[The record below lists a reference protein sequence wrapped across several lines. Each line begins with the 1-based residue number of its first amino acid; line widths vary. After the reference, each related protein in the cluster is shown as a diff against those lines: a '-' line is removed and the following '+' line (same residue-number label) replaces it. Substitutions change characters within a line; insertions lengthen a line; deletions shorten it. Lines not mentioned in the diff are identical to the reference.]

1 MDGFERSY
9 ISLGQSIMEILHS
22 NMRKHSSYFIL
33 QCLDSQIALGL
44 HIIGRLT
51 CKPQELGVPP
61 KSLNLSN
68 LTQGHYYSAGYLL
81 KVTQLGRMRSP
92 SNFTAQLLKL
102 DVWRE

>member
-9 ISLGQSIMEILHS
+9 ISLGQSIMGILQS
-22 NMRKHSSYFIL
+22 NMRKHSSSFIL

-44 HIIGRLT
+44 HIGGLK
-51 CKPQELGVPP
+51 CKLQKLGVPP

-68 LTQGHYYSAGYLL
+68 LTQGHYCSAGYLL
-81 KVTQLGRMRSP
+81 KVTQLGTMRSP
-92 SNFTAQLLKL
+92 SNFTAQLLKF